1 VAKLAAS
8 LPHTGGWYVYL
19 REGLGR
25 LASFLIGWSELVLI
39 RASAAGAI
47 STMFSEYFLQSMG
60 HDPAIHGAAADY
72 VAAGAIVL
80 AATINIRGVQLGAM
94 IAGASSVAKFGAL
107 AFLVIA
113 SFVLGGGAGA
123 STTNFTAAS
132 APVDAG
138 LFGLVLISVLW
149 AYDGFA
155 DLSFAADEA
164 NDPQRNLPRAII
176 VGTLVIIGI
185 YLAANAAY
193 LHVNPVERLATSPLI
208 AADSMQAIF
217 GPIGV
222 AFVSVVVTISTF
234 GALIAIMLSA
244 PRVFF
249 AMADDRL
256 VFRAMARVHPR
267 YETPYVAI
275 ALAAALGVLF
285 VLT

>member
-1 VAKLAAS
+1 MAELAAS

-47 STMFSEYFLQSMG
+47 STMFSEYFRQSMG

-113 SFVLGGGAGA
+113 SIVLGGGAGA

-132 APVDAG
+132 GPVDAG
-138 LFGLVLISVLW
+138 LFGLALISVLW
-149 AYDGFA
+149 TYDGFA
-155 DLSFAADEA
+155 DLSFAAGEA

-244 PRVFF
+244 PRVFSRWPTI
-249 AMADDRL
+249 DL
-256 VFRAMARVHPR
+256 
-267 YETPYVAI
+267 
-275 ALAAALGVLF
+275 LF
-285 VLT
+285 VLWLGCTLATKRRT